1 MSMTDPISDLLTRI
15 RNAQAVG
22 KKTVAIP
29 CSKLKSSI
37 CDVLKTEGYI
47 ESFTVEELGNNK
59 SNLLVTLKYY
69 NDEPVIDKIQ
79 RVSRPGL
86 RIYKPKDGLPKIL
99 LGLGVAIV
107 STSKGVVT
115 DRTARELGLG
125 GEILCTVS

>member
-22 KKTVAIP
+22 KKTVIIP

-37 CDVLKTEGYI
+37 CDVLKSEGYI
-47 ESFTVEELGNNK
+47 DSFETETLDNNK
-59 SNLLVTLKYY
+59 SNLHVTLKYY
-69 NDEPVIDKIQ
+69 NDKPVIDKIQ

-86 RIYKPKDGLPKIL
+86 RIYKSKDELPKIL
-99 LGLGVAIV
+99 LGLGVAII
-107 STSKGVVT
+107 STSKGVIA
-115 DRTARELGLG
+115 DRAARELGLG